1 VATSVTVWV
10 DAWQLVQGHDVFRV
24 ADVVSW
30 PVTVPAPGAD
40 RLAGLHA
47 PADPDLLVEHYAS
60 THRVSTVTGTV
71 AAIERASAPVAVVLQ
86 PPARRPSAPA
96 AWNVTSVLGTL
107 DWDDRGR
114 AAWFCGYLVT
124 LVDVELDGP

>member
-1 VATSVTVWV
+1 MATSVTVWV

-47 PADPDLLVEHYAS
+47 PADPDLLVEHYGA

-71 AAIERASAPVAVVLQ
+71 AAIGRASAPV
-86 PPARRPSAPA
+86 
-96 AWNVTSVLGTL
+96 AWNVTSVLGTA
-107 DWDDRGR
+107 DWDDRGVPR
-114 AAWFCGYLVT
+114 GSAAT
-124 LVDVELDGP
+124 S

>member
-1 VATSVTVWV
+1 MATSVTVWV

-47 PADPDLLVEHYAS
+47 PADPDLLVEHYGA

-71 AAIERASAPVAVVLQ
+71 AAIGRASAPVAVVVQ
-86 PPARRPSAPA
+86 RPGGRASAPA
-96 AWNVTSVLGTL
+96 AWNVTSVLGTA

>member
-47 PADPDLLVEHYAS
+47 PADPDLLVEHYGA

-71 AAIERASAPVAVVLQ
+71 AAIGRASAPVAVVLQ

-96 AWNVTSVLGTL
+96 AWNVTSVPGTAE
-107 DWDDRGR
+107 WDDRGR
-114 AAWFCGYLVT
+114 ASWFCGYLVT
-124 LVDVELDGP
+124 LVDVELDSP